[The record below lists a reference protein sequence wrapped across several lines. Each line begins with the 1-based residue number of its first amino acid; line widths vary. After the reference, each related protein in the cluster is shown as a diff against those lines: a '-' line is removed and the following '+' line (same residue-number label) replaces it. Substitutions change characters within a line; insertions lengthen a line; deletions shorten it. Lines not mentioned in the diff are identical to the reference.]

1 MDINVF
7 DKYAMNVL
15 RPPNIETGET
25 ELNMISDKYQDKDKF
40 ILNNE
45 FGDTEW
51 IQITDMIK
59 VIETPITGKL
69 DDVTWIHYKNTPLL
83 EDNNI
88 TKTLKKYDRGA
99 KWFTDEEKN
108 WNNDSSNFIN
118 VEECTLF
125 REMNSCDVIDAPVI
139 AITFENEYIIIL
151 HDMSKWY
158 MYSYFVSKLIQ

>member
-69 DDVTWIHYKNTPLL
+69 DDVTWIHYKIPLY
-83 EDNNI
+83 
-88 TKTLKKYDRGA
+88 LK
-99 KWFTDEEKN
+99 
-108 WNNDSSNFIN
+108 
-118 VEECTLF
+118 
-125 REMNSCDVIDAPVI
+125 
-139 AITFENEYIIIL
+139 III
-151 HDMSKWY
+151 
-158 MYSYFVSKLIQ
+158 